1 MLFDLFFHVVYKIS
15 NFNMWIAFGAS
26 FLYEKYK
33 SNHFLSQAKLQRLQ
47 KIEDQIDME
56 KEDKTDA
63 NDDSDTFLKR
73 LIESIIR
80 NLEVTITDVHI
91 RYEDKHSNQG

>member
-1 MLFDLFFHVVYKIS
+1 MRKYGMLSQKT
-15 NFNMWIAFGAS
+15 N
-26 FLYEKYK
+26 EKYK

>member
-1 MLFDLFFHVVYKIS
+1 MNDQHFDSIVLLLNPNKNKKYFF
-15 NFNMWIAFGAS
+15 F
-26 FLYEKYK
+26 
-33 SNHFLSQAKLQRLQ
+33 QAKLQRLQ

>member
-1 MLFDLFFHVVYKIS
+1 
-15 NFNMWIAFGAS
+15 
-26 FLYEKYK
+26 
-33 SNHFLSQAKLQRLQ
+33 
-47 KIEDQIDME
+47 ME

-91 RYEDKHSNQG
+91 RYEDKYSNQG

>member
-1 MLFDLFFHVVYKIS
+1 M
-15 NFNMWIAFGAS
+15 
-26 FLYEKYK
+26 
-33 SNHFLSQAKLQRLQ
+33 SQAKLQRLQ